1 MTRSP
6 GVLSRPRVA
15 AAIVAAIGT
24 LTGLLAAEAI
34 VRWLRVAPDAG
45 FIETGRFRL
54 SANPRLGYE
63 MVPSMRCTEPGGR
76 CDFRGPSNSLGFRD
90 REHPLEKPP
99 GTFRVLVL
107 GDSVAQGLRVE
118 DDRRIFPALLEER
131 LREGGIPA
139 EVLNFA
145 VSGYDTRQEVE
156 NLAVKGIRF
165 HPDLVLVAYCLND
178 TARTDGGILER
189 LRTMEAERGDRTLDA
204 ARLAPWLGGSA
215 LYRYVRYRVLPATEV
230 ARGVPEEERVPVPE
244 ALAELRDLARR
255 ERFEVLLA
263 VFPRLDALVPY
274 PFAREHAALK
284 ALAEADGFAF
294 VDLLPPL
301 RDCALDGTEPVGFDA
316 FHPTAYGH
324 ACAAAAL
331 ADPVAS
337 FARPRPAD

>member
-1 MTRSP
+1 LTRP
-6 GVLSRPRVA
+6 PAPLSRPRVA

-34 VRWLRVAPDAG
+34 VRWLHVAPDAG
-45 FIETGRFRL
+45 FIESGRFRL
-54 SANPRLGYE
+54 AADPRLGYE
-63 MVPSMRCTEPGGR
+63 MVPSMRCAAPGAR

-90 REHPLEKPP
+90 REHAIEKPP

-118 DDRRIFPALLEER
+118 DDRDIFPVLLEER
-131 LREGGIPA
+131 LRERGVPA

-156 NLAVKGIRF
+156 NLAAKGLRF

-178 TARTDGGILER
+178 TTRTDGGILET
-189 LRTMEAERGDRTLDA
+189 LRTIDAGRGGRTIDA
-204 ARLAPWLGGSA
+204 ARLAPWLGESA
-215 LYRYVRYRVLPATEV
+215 LYRYLRYRALPAAAA
-230 ARGVPEEERVPVPE
+230 ARGVPEGEPVPVHE
-244 ALAELRDLARR
+244 ALAELSVLAHR
-255 ERFEVLLA
+255 ERFDVLLA
-263 VFPRLDALVPY
+263 VFPRLDTLVPY
-274 PFAREHAALK
+274 PFAREHAALR

-301 RDCALDGTEPVGFDA
+301 RDCALAGTEPVGFDA

-337 FARPRPAD
+337 LVRPRPAD

>member
-1 MTRSP
+1 MTRRSAL
-6 GVLSRPRVA
+6 LSTPRVA

-24 LTGLLAAEAI
+24 LAGLLAAEAI
-34 VRWLRVAPDAG
+34 VRWLHAAPDVG
-45 FIETGRFRL
+45 FIESGRFRL

-63 MVPSMRCTEPGGR
+63 MVPSMRCIGPGGR
-76 CDFRGPSNSLGFRD
+76 CDFSGPSNSLGFRD

-118 DDRRIFPALLEER
+118 DDRDIFPVLLEAR
-131 LREGGIPA
+131 LRERGVPA

-156 NLAVKGIRF
+156 NLAVKGLPF

-178 TARTDGGILER
+178 TTRNDGGILET
-189 LRTMEAERGDRTLDA
+189 LRAIDAERGDRTLDA
-204 ARLAPWLGGSA
+204 ARLAPWLGTSA
-215 LYRYVRYRVLPATEV
+215 LYRYLKYRVLPAAQA
-230 ARGVPEEERVPVPE
+230 ARGVPQEARVPVPE
-244 ALAELRDLARR
+244 ALAELRDLARC
-255 ERFEVLLA
+255 ERFDVLLA

-274 PFAREHAALK
+274 PFEGEHAALR
-284 ALAEADGFAF
+284 ALAEEDGFAF

-301 RDCALDGTEPVGFDA
+301 RDCALAGRQPVGFDA

-331 ADPVAS
+331 ADAVAS
-337 FARPRPAD
+337 FARPRPAG